1 MIAKNTLFESHTG
14 LYFRELKE
22 ARTPSQSHA
31 LLLLS
36 SIKDKLPSSAYP
48 LLGSFEKPGFAVGVD
63 ASLGVG
69 FEMLLDRLKYRDDE
83 LPVRAAVRIADTFP
97 GTAVFFQNGA
107 YPSGKYIDRHT
118 ITVMFPLENYEE
130 IPTVAAASVQIV
142 RDFLPDWTDA
152 KEGAIEILW

>member
-1 MIAKNTLFESHTG
+1 MITKNTLFESHTG

-22 ARTPSQSHA
+22 ARTPSQSQA

-36 SIKDKLPSSAYP
+36 SITDKLPSNVYP
-48 LLGSFEKPGFAVGVD
+48 LLGSFEKPSFAVGIN
-63 ASLGVG
+63 ASLSVG

-83 LPVRAAVRIADTFP
+83 IPVRAAVRIADTFP
-97 GTAVFFQNGA
+97 GTAVFFQNGES
-107 YPSGKYIDRHT
+107 PSGKYVDRHT

-130 IPTVAAASVQIV
+130 IPSVAATSVQIV
-142 RDFLPDWTDA
+142 RDFLPDWNDT